1 MYLNIHTERLIEIN
15 LKEILHE
22 FVDSSD
28 RRKMGFAKILVSK
41 KLFANTCFQCF
52 NGWLFYASGGLK
64 S

>member
-28 RRKMGFAKILVSK
+28 RRKKGFAKILD
-41 KLFANTCFQCF
+41 
-52 NGWLFYASGGLK
+52 
-64 S
+64 